1 MNDFNMDMFD
11 LNNLDDLNPKL
22 KEQIEKVRK
31 DEFADKIYAIF
42 KFASDNGKEEL
53 SIDEVAVVLYRMYHE
68 EKTREQVMN
77 KLYQLAT
84 KQPNKK
90 IESTKRK
97 GYYKLIK

>member
-1 MNDFNMDMFD
+1 MNDFNMNMFD

-42 KFASDNGKEEL
+42 NYASANGKEEL